1 MNLDDEIMG
10 ATPGTQRE
18 ATGLSSQSF
27 NQQTETTT
35 PSTLSNSL
43 LYLSSDEEPK
53 NSSSPLSLSSSSS
66 PPPSPNPS
74 PYTRINLKSF
84 ERPKRL
90 IEYDKDGVPHPY
102 TEMRIPKSQVDNV
115 LLAALNLP
123 YDGCYDPVT
132 GEAILEAEFD
142 GLNYLEVGMI
152 KMARRAASGDMDSF
166 KYLVDRV
173 AGKAKQ
179 AIETTNVNLTL
190 QDVLSQ
196 MESQGTS
203 TPTYPTAS
211 VDISHINLHE
221 LLDEEL

>member
-1 MNLDDEIMG
+1 MEANEDIIEANLSPLNSHEIC
-10 ATPGTQRE
+10 AFLPDTEEE
-18 ATGLSSQSF
+18 AELPAADSSVSSF
-27 NQQTETTT
+27 
-35 PSTLSNSL
+35 
-43 LYLSSDEEPK
+43 SSDADTPPVSAPAPTPTPK
-53 NSSSPLSLSSSSS
+53 PTY
-66 PPPSPNPS
+66 NPA
-74 PYTRINLKSF
+74 PYSRINLKSF

-90 IEYDKDGVPHPY
+90 IEYDKDGIPHPY

-132 GEAILEAEFD
+132 GEPILEAEFE

-152 KMARRAASGDMDSF
+152 KMARRAASGDIDSF

-190 QDVLSQ
+190 QDVLAQ
-196 MESQGTS
+196 MEAQSTTS
-203 TPTYPTAS
+203 PELPRAS
-211 VDISHINLHE
+211 INLYDILDDE
-221 LLDEEL
+221 L

>member
-1 MNLDDEIMG
+1 MNFDDEIMG
-10 ATPGTQRE
+10 VASSGVPVDLTNQPILPS
-18 ATGLSSQSF
+18 LS
-27 NQQTETTT
+27 
-35 PSTLSNSL
+35 PK
-43 LYLSSDEEPK
+43 SDEEFVK
-53 NSSSPLSLSSSSS
+53 NSSSHFSS
-66 PPPSPNPS
+66 PT
-74 PYTRINLKSF
+74 PYSRINLKSF

-123 YDGCYDPVT
+123 YDGTYDPVT
-132 GEAILEAEFD
+132 GEPMLESEFE

-179 AIETTNVNLTL
+179 AIETTNVNLSL
-190 QDVLSQ
+190 QDVLAQ
-196 MESQGTS
+196 MDAQGTS

-211 VDISHINLHE
+211 IDISSLNLHE